1 VTGFEQVNETS
12 LWPHRLAVATVGATL
27 GLIFVGGLVTN
38 TGSALAV
45 PDWPTTFGYNMFLY
59 PWSKMVGGIFYEH
72 SHRLLGSAVGLL
84 TMLLAI
90 WLWLREARRWVRL
103 LGVVAVAAVIVQ
115 GILGGMRVVLQD
127 HDLALV
133 HGCVAQ
139 AFLAL
144 MVTLAVVT
152 SAPWH
157 TAPQCEPLRAPTPLA
172 ILARVTVPL
181 VYVQLVFG
189 ALLTHTGGELAWH
202 VTFAAL
208 LTCAVVL
215 LARRALFEAAA
226 HPELRRPAILLVVL
240 LAIQLS
246 LGLGAY
252 AWRFMTL
259 SVSVPAEVGLAV
271 LALHRLT
278 GAALWAT
285 VVGLA
290 LRVLR
295 LVRPAAAATHV
306 AVAAGRGHRV
316 VA

>member
-1 VTGFEQVNETS
+1 
-12 LWPHRLAVATVGATL
+12 
-27 GLIFVGGLVTN
+27 VGGLVTN

-72 SHRLLGSAVGLL
+72 THRLLGSAVGLL
-84 TMLLAI
+84 TVLLAV
-90 WLWLREARRWVRL
+90 WLWLREARRWVRV
-103 LGVVAVAAVIVQ
+103 LGVVAVVAVIVQ
-115 GILGGMRVVLQD
+115 GILGGMRVVLQE

-152 SAPWH
+152 SAGWH
-157 TAPQCEPLRAPTPLA
+157 SASRRQPLRAATSFA
-172 ILARVTVPL
+172 ILARVSVPL
-181 VYVQLVFG
+181 VFGQLVLG
-189 ALLTHTGGELAWH
+189 AMLTHTGGELAWH
-202 VTFAAL
+202 VAFAGL
-208 LTCAVVL
+208 VTCTVVL
-215 LARRALFEAAA
+215 LARRAFLEGAE
-226 HPELRRPAILLVVL
+226 HPELRRPALLLLMLLV
-240 LAIQLS
+240 IQLG

-252 AWRFMTL
+252 AWRFATL

-295 LVRPAAAATHV
+295 LVGPAGAAAAAHG
-306 AVAAGRGHRV
+306 AVAAGQGHHV